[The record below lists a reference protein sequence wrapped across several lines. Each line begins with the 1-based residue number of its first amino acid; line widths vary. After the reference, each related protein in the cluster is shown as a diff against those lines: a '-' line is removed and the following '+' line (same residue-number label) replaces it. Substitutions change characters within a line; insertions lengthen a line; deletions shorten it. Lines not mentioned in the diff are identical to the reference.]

1 MEKRQLEGGN
11 PGRVQVHAARQR
23 EGRYVDP
30 SSHISPGHSRRY
42 LLRIETSNPDL
53 YATLHPGEMS
63 WENRVKCLRE
73 LREVRGAGGGGG

>member
-1 MEKRQLEGGN
+1 MYLLRIRGGGLTLP
-11 PGRVQVHAARQR
+11 PGLC
-23 EGRYVDP
+23 
-30 SSHISPGHSRRY
+30 RY

-73 LREVRGAGGGGG
+73 LREVRG